1 MYPEHKFLAMS
12 RENQA
17 KRLSELLRTI
27 ILQLGTD
34 VPKARREFETY
45 AAYLKLPPAET
56 LTGKNQAELIDLYK
70 TFRSRAGLAFERD
83 VYLEQEPGDRDFDR
97 EERLPYSVLVHNLR
111 SAFNVG
117 SVIRSVDCFGLE
129 SVNLSGYSPGPEHV
143 TVKSA
148 ARGAEKWLPIRRFES
163 PFECIGE
170 FKKKGYQVIAL
181 ETGEDIPDLRELK
194 WPAKGLV
201 LLGNE
206 ELGIAPELMA
216 EADLKT
222 TIPMCGRKASM
233 NVAGA
238 FAILSFCVRGSLGK
252 KRQEPGE
259 GSKNQMEE

>member
-12 RENQA
+12 ERNRA

-45 AAYLKLPPAET
+45 AGYLKLPPEET
-56 LTGKNQAELIDLYK
+56 LNGKNQAELIDLYK

-83 VYLEQEPGDRDFDR
+83 VYLEQEPGDRDSDR
-97 EERLPYSVLVHNLR
+97 CERLPYSVLVHNLR

-148 ARGAEKWLPIRRFES
+148 ARGAEAWLPIRRFGS

-170 FKKKGYQVIAL
+170 FKQNGYKVIAL
-181 ETGEDIPDLRELK
+181 ETGSDIPDIRELD

-216 EADLKT
+216 AADVKV

-238 FAILSFCVRGSLGK
+238 FAILSFCVRGKLGK
-252 KRQEPGE
+252 KG
-259 GSKNQMEE
+259 